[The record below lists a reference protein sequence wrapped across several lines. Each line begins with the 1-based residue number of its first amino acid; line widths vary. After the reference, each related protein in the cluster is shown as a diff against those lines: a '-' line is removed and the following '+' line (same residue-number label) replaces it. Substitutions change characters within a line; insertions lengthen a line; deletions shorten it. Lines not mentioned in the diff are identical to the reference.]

1 MLDKLIFWSCAHL
14 FCRIQPTCTKYQSKK
29 IHKQNGTIL
38 ECTVFECFYIKKYY
52 LREFQKSLKIMH
64 IFSYVNKITVVYL

>member
-38 ECTVFECFYIKKYY
+38 ECTVFECFLY
-52 LREFQKSLKIMH
+52 
-64 IFSYVNKITVVYL
+64 NKILLTGISKKFVNNAYFQLC